1 MKRFS
6 FKEFFSLTISPSS
19 FLTGKEF
26 FSFRDGRREKWKKD
40 SISYGNSFVM
50 EIESLTPS
58 DGSWNPSPVTRIN
71 KRVPTDNEILPPVNR
86 MSRGKDVGL
95 IGG

>member
-50 EIESLTPS
+50 EIES
-58 DGSWNPSPVTRIN
+58 
-71 KRVPTDNEILPPVNR
+71 
-86 MSRGKDVGL
+86 
-95 IGG
+95 